1 MPSNRNTKKRR
12 RRRRH
17 RGLPLWAV
25 TTIAT
30 LVSLLVFMIAATI
43 TVTVV
48 LNKISRPEVQQ
59 DYYTEED
66 LRELELQ
73 EAIVNAEKNPEE
85 IIYPEL
91 DTSTVQWTEIE
102 EEIGQAHELVNILLI
117 GQDARPGE
125 TRARSDA
132 MILVT
137 FNKTANTI
145 TLTSFM
151 RDLYVQIP
159 GYQDNRINAAYA
171 YGGMELL
178 DETLRQNFGVEVDAN
193 VEVDFDGFTDIID
206 ILGGVTVELSNS
218 EANALGL
225 YPGENTLGGKSAL
238 TYAQLRSID
247 SDFNRTER
255 QRKVITALFNALKN
269 AGFSEITGLVN
280 TIFPLVTTDMS
291 NTEILSYASDLFPML
306 STASISS
313 VRIPADGAYTQ
324 NSIQGMAVIVADMEA
339 NRELLKET
347 LEPTDN

>member
-1 MPSNRNTKKRR
+1 MRSTRNSKKRR
-12 RRRRH
+12 RRRR
-17 RGLPLWAV
+17 RLPLWAV
-25 TTIAT
+25 TAITALI
-30 LVSLLVFMIAATI
+30 SLFVFMIAATI
-43 TVTVV
+43 TVNVV

-59 DYYTEED
+59 DYFTEED
-66 LRELELQ
+66 LMELEIQ
-73 EAIVNAEKNPEE
+73 EAIANAEKNPDAVS
-85 IIYPEL
+85 YPEL
-91 DTSTVQWTEIE
+91 DPSTIQWTEIE
-102 EEIGQAHELVNILLI
+102 EEIGQKHELINILLI

-171 YGGMELL
+171 YGGMDLL
-178 DETLRQNFGVEVDAN
+178 DATLKQNFGVEVDAN
-193 VEVDFDGFTDIID
+193 VEVNFDGFTDIID
-206 ILGGVTVELSNS
+206 ILGGVPVELTNS
-218 EANALGL
+218 EARALGL
-225 YPGENTLGGKSAL
+225 YAGQNTLSGKSAL
-238 TYAQLRSID
+238 AYARLRSID

-255 QRKVITALFNALKN
+255 QRKVISGLFTSLKN
-269 AGFSEITGLVN
+269 AGFSEITGLVD
-280 TIFPLVTTDMS
+280 TIFPLVTTDMT
-291 NTEILSYASDLFPML
+291 NKKILSYASDLFPML

-324 NSIQGMAVIVADMEA
+324 NSMRGMAVIVADMEA